1 MSTVTPVPT
10 EASNYMKGNSGE
22 IGNTISNHGDHNDV
36 TKTEVNSVCISPRRK
51 NNVGGLLS
59 FFKTSERER
68 ESDAASRLLPCEHW
82 LFG

>member
-1 MSTVTPVPT
+1 MSSMTPVPT

-22 IGNTISNHGDHNDV
+22 IGNTISDHGDHNDV

-51 NNVGGLLS
+51 NNVGGLFS
-59 FFKTSERER
+59 FFKTSER